1 MAEKSPTVGVTPF
14 LRHMREM
21 TEYFKSFKNQTEK
34 LEQFSRC
41 ESNAERIDLVYRAL
55 CSSDKFKDVETLFKD
70 VKPKQSD
77 PGRSVELRGLGNKLY
92 AGKV

>member
-1 MAEKSPTVGVTPF
+1 
-14 LRHMREM
+14 MREM

-41 ESNAERIDLVYRAL
+41 ESSAERIDLVYRAVS
-55 CSSDKFKDVETLFKD
+55 SSDKFKNVETLFQD
-70 VKPKQSD
+70 VKPKESD

-92 AGKV
+92 TGKV